1 MVKLASRMDTLP
13 PYLFAALDER
23 RRAVEARGVEVIS
36 LGIGDPDLPASPVV
50 VETVQREAAR
60 AANHRY
66 PRYDGL
72 PAFRNAVAAYYARRF
87 GVSLDP
93 DREVLTV
100 IGSKEGLA
108 HLIWAYVEPGDI
120 VLSPDPSYPVYHAHT
135 GLAGGEVYALP
146 LVAERGFLPDLAAI
160 PEDVLTRAKLLF
172 INYPNNPTAGVA
184 DRTFLAE
191 AVELCRRHDI
201 LLVSD
206 AAYVEMTL
214 AGEPAPSVLEIP
226 GAKDVAIEFYS
237 LSKPFNMTGF
247 RLGAAVGNAAAVAA
261 LGRMKNNS
269 DSGQWNA
276 IQYAGAAAL
285 EQAPEAFFAR
295 MNEIYR
301 KRRDKLCLGLRE
313 LGWDVPLPTATF
325 YVWAAVP
332 GGDDKAFA
340 SQLLEAGVVV
350 VPGSGYGRHGQGYVR
365 LCLTVSEED
374 IARVLERLGNLSPS
388 PFTIPTAR
396 KPLL

>member
-13 PYLFAALDER
+13 PYLFAALDAR

-36 LGIGDPDLPASPVV
+36 LGIGDPDLPAPPVV

-60 AANHRY
+60 AANHHY

-135 GLAGGEVYALP
+135 ALAGGEVYAVP
-146 LVAERGFLPDLAAI
+146 LAAERGFVPDLAAI

-172 INYPNNPTAGVA
+172 INYPNNPTGGIA
-184 DRTFLAE
+184 DRSFLAE

-214 AGEPAPSVLEIP
+214 EGERAPSVLEIP

-285 EQAPEAFFAR
+285 EQAPEDFFAR
-295 MNEIYR
+295 MNETYR
-301 KRRDKLCLGLRE
+301 KRRDRLCLGLRG
-313 LGWDVPLPTATF
+313 LGWDVPMPKATF
-325 YVWAAVP
+325 YVWAEVP

-340 SQLLEAGVVV
+340 SQLLDAGVVV
-350 VPGSGYGRHGQGYVR
+350 VPGSGYGPHGKGYVR

-388 PFTIPTAR
+388 PFAR
-396 KPLL
+396 

>member
-36 LGIGDPDLPASPVV
+36 LGIGDPDLPAPPVV
-50 VETVQREAAR
+50 IETVQREAAR

-72 PAFRNAVAAYYARRF
+72 PAFRAAVAAYYGRRF
-87 GVSLDP
+87 GVSLDR

-108 HLIWAYVEPGDI
+108 HLIWAYVEAGDV
-120 VLSPDPSYPVYHAHT
+120 VLAPDPSYPVYDAHT
-135 GLAGGEVYALP
+135 GLAGGEVYPLP
-146 LVAERGFLPDLAAI
+146 LTEERGFLPDLKAI
-160 PEDVLTRAKLLF
+160 PEDVLRRAKLLF
-172 INYPNNPTAGVA
+172 INYPNNPTGAIA
-184 DRTFLAE
+184 DLAFLQE

-206 AAYVEMTL
+206 AAYIEMTL
-214 AGEPAPSVLEIP
+214 EGERAPSVLEIP

-247 RLGAAVGNAAAVAA
+247 RLGAAVGNAQAIAA
-261 LGRMKNNS
+261 LGRIKNNS

-276 IQYAGAAAL
+276 VQYAGAAAL
-285 EQAPEAFFAR
+285 EQDPEAFFAR
-295 MNEIYR
+295 MNQVYR
-301 KRRDKLCLGLRE
+301 TRRDKLCLGLRE
-313 LGWDVPLPTATF
+313 LGWDVPMPKATF
-325 YVWAAVP
+325 YVWAKAP
-332 GGDDKAFA
+332 GGDDQAFA
-340 SQLLEAGVVV
+340 SRLLEAGVVV
-350 VPGSGYGRHGQGYVR
+350 VPGSGYGKYGKGYVR
-365 LCLTVSEED
+365 VCLTVSEED
-374 IARVLERLGNLSPS
+374 IDRVLARLRDLTPS
-388 PFTIPTAR
+388 PFAN
-396 KPLL
+396 

>member
-23 RRAVEARGVEVIS
+23 RRAVEARGIEVIS
-36 LGIGDPDLPASPVV
+36 LGIGDPDLPAPPVV

-60 AANHRY
+60 PANHRY

-72 PAFRNAVAAYYARRF
+72 PAFRTAVAAYYGRRF
-87 GVSLDP
+87 GVALDP

-108 HLIWAYVEPGDI
+108 HLIWAYVEPGDV

-135 GLAGGEVYALP
+135 GLAGGEVYPLP
-146 LVAERGFLPDLAAI
+146 LTEERGFLPDLKAI
-160 PEDVLTRAKLLF
+160 PEDVLRRAKLLF
-172 INYPNNPTAGVA
+172 INYPNNPTGAVA
-184 DRTFLAE
+184 DRAFLAE
-191 AVELCRRHDI
+191 AVELCRQHDI

-214 AGEPAPSVLEIP
+214 EGEPAPSVLEVP

-247 RLGAAVGNAAAVAA
+247 RLGAAVGNAGAIAA

-276 IQYAGAAAL
+276 VQYAGAAAL
-285 EQAPEAFFAR
+285 EQEPETFFRR
-295 MNEIYR
+295 MNEVYR
-301 KRRDKLCLGLRE
+301 ARRDKLCLGLRS
-313 LGWDVPLPTATF
+313 LGWDVPLPKATF
-325 YVWAAVP
+325 YVWAKAP
-332 GGDDKAFA
+332 GGDDQTFA
-340 SQLLEAGVVV
+340 SQLLDAGVVV

-365 LCLTVSEED
+365 LCLTVSEND
-374 IARVLERLGNLSPS
+374 IERVLTRLRELAPS
-388 PFTIPTAR
+388 PFPR
-396 KPLL
+396 

>member
-23 RRAVEARGVEVIS
+23 RRAVEARGIEVIS

-60 AANHRY
+60 PANHRY

-72 PAFRNAVAAYYARRF
+72 PAFRAAVAAYYGRRF
-87 GVSLDP
+87 GVGLDP

-108 HLIWAYVEPGDI
+108 HLIWAYVEQGDI

-135 GLAGGEVYALP
+135 GLAGGEVYPLP
-146 LVAERGFLPDLAAI
+146 LTEERGFLPDLKAI
-160 PEDVLTRAKLLF
+160 PEDVLRRAKLLF
-172 INYPNNPTAGVA
+172 INYPNNPTGAVA
-184 DRTFLAE
+184 DRAFLAE

-214 AGEPAPSVLEIP
+214 EGEPAPSVLEIP

-247 RLGAAVGNAAAVAA
+247 RLGAAVGNAGAIAA

-276 IQYAGAAAL
+276 VQYAGAAAL
-285 EQAPEAFFAR
+285 AEDPEAFFR
-295 MNEIYR
+295 QMNQVYR
-301 KRRDKLCLGLRE
+301 ARRDKLCLGLRS
-313 LGWDVPLPTATF
+313 LGWDVPLPKATF
-325 YVWAAVP
+325 YVWAKVP
-332 GGDDKAFA
+332 GGDDQAFS

-365 LCLTVSEED
+365 LCLTVSEDD
-374 IARVLERLGNLSPS
+374 IARVLTRLGDLSPS
-388 PFTIPTAR
+388 PFLR
-396 KPLL
+396 

>member
-36 LGIGDPDLPASPVV
+36 LGIGDPDLPAPPVV

-72 PAFRNAVAAYYARRF
+72 PAFRAAVAAYYGRRF
-87 GVSLDP
+87 GVSLDR

-108 HLIWAYVEPGDI
+108 HLIWAFVEKGDV
-120 VLSPDPSYPVYHAHT
+120 VLAPDPSYPVYDAHT
-135 GLAGGEVYALP
+135 GLAGGQVYSLP
-146 LVAERGFLPDLAAI
+146 LTEDHGFLPDLKAI
-160 PEDVLTRAKLLF
+160 PEDVLRRAKLLF
-172 INYPNNPTAGVA
+172 INYPNNPTGAVA
-184 DRTFLAE
+184 DRAFLQE
-191 AVELCRRHDI
+191 AVDLCRRHDI

-214 AGEPAPSVLEIP
+214 EGGRAPSVLEIP
-226 GAKDVAIEFYS
+226 GAKEVAIEFYS

-247 RLGAAVGNAAAVAA
+247 RLGAAVGNAQAIAA
-261 LGRMKNNS
+261 LGRIKNNS

-285 EQAPEAFFAR
+285 EQDPEAFFAR
-295 MNEIYR
+295 MNQVYR
-301 KRRDKLCLGLRE
+301 ARRDKLCLGLRE
-313 LGWDVPLPTATF
+313 LGWDVPLPRATF
-325 YVWAAVP
+325 YVWAKVP
-332 GGDDKAFA
+332 GGDDQAFA
-340 SQLLEAGVVV
+340 SRLLEAGVVV
-350 VPGSGYGRHGQGYVR
+350 VPGSGYGQHGKGYVR

-374 IARVLERLGNLSPS
+374 IERVLTRLRQLTPS
-388 PFTIPTAR
+388 PFAN
-396 KPLL
+396 

>member
-36 LGIGDPDLPASPVV
+36 LGIGDPDLPAPPVV

-72 PAFRNAVAAYYARRF
+72 PAFRAAVAAYYGRRF
-87 GVSLDP
+87 GVSIDR

-108 HLIWAYVEPGDI
+108 HLIWAFVEKGDV
-120 VLSPDPSYPVYHAHT
+120 VLAPDPSYPVYDAHT
-135 GLAGGEVYALP
+135 GLAGGQVYSLP
-146 LVAERGFLPDLAAI
+146 LTEDHGFLPDLKAI
-160 PEDVLTRAKLLF
+160 PEDVLRRAKLLF
-172 INYPNNPTAGVA
+172 INYPNNPTGAVA
-184 DRTFLAE
+184 DRAFLQE
-191 AVELCRRHDI
+191 AVDLCRRHDI

-214 AGEPAPSVLEIP
+214 EGERAPSVLEIP
-226 GAKDVAIEFYS
+226 GAKEVAIEFYS

-247 RLGAAVGNAAAVAA
+247 RLGAAVGNAQAIAA
-261 LGRMKNNS
+261 LGRIKNNS

-285 EQAPEAFFAR
+285 EQDPEAFFAR
-295 MNEIYR
+295 MNQVYR
-301 KRRDKLCLGLRE
+301 ARRDKLCLGLRE
-313 LGWDVPLPTATF
+313 LGWDVPLPRATF
-325 YVWAAVP
+325 YVWAKVP
-332 GGDDKAFA
+332 GGDDQAFA
-340 SQLLEAGVVV
+340 SRLLEAGVVV
-350 VPGSGYGRHGQGYVR
+350 VPGSGYGQHGKGYVR

-374 IARVLERLGNLSPS
+374 IERVLTRLRQLTPS
-388 PFTIPTAR
+388 PFAN
-396 KPLL
+396 